1 MHRAGHLG
9 FSLLAYAPVGAALA
23 ADDPALAV
31 ACGVGVVSLASLPDV
46 DLRLP
51 LVGHRGV
58 THTLAFALLVGLL
71 LGAGGAALGDALGIA
86 TPDLGFVGAF
96 VGLFGVCAHLAADTL
111 TPMGVPWLWPLSGRR
126 YTLGIV
132 RADHALAN
140 YGLLALGVLAAA
152 AALAVVAQ

>member
-1 MHRAGHLG
+1 MHRVGHLG

-31 ACGVGVVSLASLPDV
+31 ACGVGVLSLASLPDV

-51 LVGHRGV
+51 LVSHRGA

-71 LGAGGAALGDALGIA
+71 LGAGGGALDASLA
-86 TPDLGFVGAF
+86 VPTPDLAFVGAF
-96 VGLFGVCAHLAADTL
+96 VGVFGVCAHLAADTL

-132 RADHALAN
+132 RSDDAIAN
-140 YGLLALGVLAAA
+140 YGLLALGALAAA
-152 AALAVVAQ
+152 TALGAAR